1 MERLKGI
8 VNVDIKA
15 SQRVIEKAALR
26 KEGFY
31 M

>member
-8 VNVDIKA
+8 VNADIKD
-15 SQRVIEKAALR
+15 SQRVIEKAALQ
-26 KEGFY
+26 KAGFY